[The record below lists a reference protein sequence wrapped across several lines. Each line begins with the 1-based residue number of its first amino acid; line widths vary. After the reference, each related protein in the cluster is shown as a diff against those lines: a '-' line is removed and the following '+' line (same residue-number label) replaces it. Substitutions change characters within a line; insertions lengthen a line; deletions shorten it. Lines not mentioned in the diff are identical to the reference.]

1 MVQSDYAAE
10 LEKQVACNPRLS
22 SMQCAGRV
30 PAAPACGN
38 CRIAIEPKD
47 PFAIENLT
55 NIEDGWFRAGCSMP
69 TCPTPCP
76 SGTRAVC
83 QTDAT
88 STLGGRCALMP

>member
-1 MVQSDYAAE
+1 VQSDYAAE
-10 LEKQVACNPRLS
+10 LALQVACNPKVS
-22 SMQCAGRV
+22 SAQCAGRV

-47 PFAIENLT
+47 PFAIENLA

-69 TCPTPCP
+69 TCPMPCP

-83 QTDAT
+83 QTDAM
-88 STLGGRCALMP
+88 STLGGRCAMMP